1 MINQILLSICIPTNG
16 AVQWILPVL
25 DSIYAQNC
33 DLSKFEV
40 IITDNGKDS
49 KISDYLPRYNY
60 PNLRYIPTTD
70 EGFLNLVTSLK
81 EGKALFCKMLNHRSV
96 LLPGTISDWLAMIE
110 KYKESQPIIYC
121 SDGQVKGPDVIE
133 CQDMDQFL
141 QNLSYWA
148 SWSAGIGFWKKDMD
162 QIGRIHLDQMFPNAS
177 LLFNVRKDSQ
187 YVIWNKKYEQMSDD
201 AGKGGYDLFD
211 TFAVHFLDLIKELR
225 DAQRISNETFEVI
238 RKDLF
243 GLLVKLY
250 KNEKILPTKHTFILN
265 NIKKSMKV
273 YYGISGYYRMVL
285 KAYLLAPIDICF
297 AAASKIKRIFLPVI
311 I

>member
-1 MINQILLSICIPTNG
+1 MRIEQKVEICIMGVNET
-16 AVQWILPVL
+16 QLSVL
-25 DSIYAQNC
+25 EDNNRKSHERACLYIQEALLLLMEENDYE
-33 DLSKFEV
+33 K
-40 IITDNGKDS
+40 IKITDIIKKSGVS
-49 KISDYLPRYNY
+49 RSAFYRNY
-60 PNLRYIPTTD
+60 
-70 EGFLNLVTSLK
+70 
-81 EGKALFCKMLNHRSV
+81 
-96 LLPGTISDWLAMIE
+96 
-110 KYKESQPIIYC
+110 
-121 SDGQVKGPDVIE
+121 
-133 CQDMDQFL
+133 
-141 QNLSYWA
+141 
-148 SWSAGIGFWKKDMD
+148 FWKKDMD

-265 NIKKSMKV
+265 NIKKSMRV
-273 YYGISGYYRMVL
+273 YYGICGYYRMVL
-285 KAYLLAPIDICF
+285 KAYLIAPVDICL
-297 AAASKIKRIFLPVI
+297 AALSKCKSVFCQ
-311 I
+311 